1 MLVLEVSLR
10 QFDGT
15 VYAQLHQ
22 VALIGLPTLASV
34 LLLPAL
40 VATAALSPRT
50 LAHLSCPF
58 AKRPLTFGGK
68 REALVHM
75 RCRRVSVWTREVKE
89 GFGLDPQRCRR
100 VLVWTRKGEGGFRV
114 GLAKVQEGRENSREP
129 SKKL

>member
-75 RCRRVSVWTREVKE
+75 M
-89 GFGLDPQRCRR
+89 RCRR
-100 VLVWTRKGEGGFRV
+100 VLVWTRKGAGGFRV